1 MADLNSDWSW
11 FTDQGPEQDVVMS
24 SRVRLARNVV
34 GYAFPGF
41 MSDRERAELE
51 GSIAEFF
58 EDRDGEFTGFDTG
71 AAGYRDL
78 LVERNFFPAEAMEAT
93 GALYLR
99 DDQRL
104 AVQVD
109 NLDHLRIVS
118 YRGGLDLRGALADAD
133 EMDDGLEDE
142 FPFSVSL
149 EWGYLTARLDDL
161 GTGLRAS
168 TMVHLPALRRMGLL
182 EEALGSVW
190 KEGFSVRGFA
200 LDGAESLGDVYQ
212 LVSRQTLGIGEAEL
226 LEKLE
231 RATMQLVNYERHVR
245 ESLKDSRKGETEDAV
260 YRAMGILSYSRC
272 LTRTEAFRLLSWLRL
287 GVALGLAQ
295 EITLAQATS
304 LFFLTQRSHVVHS
317 LKGSGM
323 DDTQEN
329 EDEQRAVLL
338 RRYLE
343 SNADSGRI

>member
-1 MADLNSDWSW
+1 MADLKYETSW
-11 FTDQGPEQDVVMS
+11 FSDQGPEQDVVMS

-41 MSDRERAELE
+41 MQPHERAELE
-51 GSIAEFF
+51 DNLAEYFS
-58 EDRDGEFTGFDTG
+58 DREEEFGAFDTDEE
-71 AAGYRDL
+71 RSREL
-78 LVERNFFPAEAMEAT
+78 LVERNFFPAEPALDA
-93 GALYLR
+93 GPLYLR
-99 DDQRL
+99 NDERL
-104 AVQVD
+104 AVLV
-109 NLDHLRIVS
+109 NNVDHLRIVS
-118 YRGGLDLRGALADAD
+118 LRGGLDLRGAL
-133 EMDDGLEDE
+133 DDGDEIDDSLDDE
-142 FPFSVSL
+142 FPVSVSL

-168 TMVHLPALRRMGLL
+168 TMLHLPALRRLGLL
-182 EEALGSVW
+182 EEALGAVW

-200 LDGAESLGDVYQ
+200 LEGTESLGDVYQ
-212 LVSRQTLGIGEAEL
+212 LVSRQTLGIGEEEL
-226 LEKLE
+226 VEKLE
-231 RATMQLVNYERHVR
+231 RATMQLVNYERQVR
-245 ESLKDSRKGETEDAV
+245 ECLTDSRRGETEDAV

-287 GVALGLAQ
+287 GVALGMAQ

-317 LKGSGM
+317 LKGYGI

-343 SNADSGRI
+343 SQR

>member
-1 MADLNSDWSW
+1 MADLQHETSW
-11 FTDQGPEQDVVMS
+11 FSDQGPEQDVVMS
-24 SRVRLARNVV
+24 SRIRLARNVV

-41 MSDRERAELE
+41 MQSHERAELE
-51 GSIAEFF
+51 DSLAEYFS
-58 EDRDGEFTGFDTG
+58 DREGEFGAFDTDTEG
-71 AAGYRDL
+71 FREL
-78 LVERNFFPAEAMEAT
+78 LVERNFFPAEPAVDA
-93 GALYLR
+93 GPLYLR
-99 DDQRL
+99 NDERL
-104 AVQVD
+104 AVQV
-109 NLDHLRIVS
+109 NNVDHLRIVS
-118 YRGGLDLRGALADAD
+118 FRGGLDLRGAL
-133 EMDDGLEDE
+133 DDGDEIDDSLEDE
-142 FPFSVSL
+142 YPVSVSL

-168 TMVHLPALRRMGLL
+168 TMLHLPALRGMGLL
-182 EEALGSVW
+182 EEALGTIW

-200 LDGAESLGDVYQ
+200 LEGTESLGDVYQ
-212 LVSRQTLGIGEAEL
+212 LASRQTLGAGEEEIV
-226 LEKLE
+226 EKLE
-231 RATMQLVNYERHVR
+231 RATMQLVDYERQMR
-245 ESLKDSRKGETEDAV
+245 ESLTGSRRGETEDAV

-287 GVALGLAQ
+287 GVALGMAQ

-317 LKGSGM
+317 LKGYGI

-343 SNADSGRI
+343 SQR